1 MKVIHLLFLFE
12 ALFVKQVTGHGYL
25 LSPRSRNFRAH
36 ASQDGSWG
44 GGDEN
49 TPPAEK
55 YVTYNFFTKFCL
67 KERKSSHTYI
77 TPLLYN

>member
-12 ALFVKQVTGHGYL
+12 ALFVHQVTGHGYL
-25 LSPRSRNFRAH
+25 YSPRSRNIRAH
-36 ASQDGSWG
+36 ASQDGSWS

-55 YVTYNFFTKFCL
+55 
-67 KERKSSHTYI
+67 
-77 TPLLYN
+77 